1 MKRLQLDHRRMA
13 FAVMSLIVS
22 VAGLAAFSAQD
33 DPLVKS
39 ERERKV
45 S

>member
-22 VAGLAAFSAQD
+22 VAGLAALSAQD